1 VRPLEHILASDAA
14 PYLES
19 ADKLARLE
27 LAPRILEWDAA
38 PSGVATGVVTQLA
51 DLGLT
56 EVLGLEELGTE
67 RERLALFL
75 ALTAVL
81 AETGAGIAMAGVVAA
96 LTEHLFGQRT
106 GVGVTVPG
114 PAGVSTVVLAAGE
127 RKILVVGPEGGRFGM
142 LAADPANLPLLG
154 LRVGGAGVI
163 HDALADGKD
172 DPPSAQRVRAISR
185 HLQFGA
191 VASAIGSARGS
202 LDAARAYAD
211 ERYQGGAL
219 ISSHHAVRALLDS
232 MRDGVDH
239 SEVLLSSLL
248 SNPDAPEHLEWSC
261 AARAFALCE
270 RAVVD
275 GVQVL
280 GGYGYM
286 QEYGQEKRMRD
297 VKTLRLLF
305 LQE

>member
-1 VRPLEHILASDAA
+1 MRPLERILAADAG

-27 LAPRILEWDAA
+27 LAPRVLGWDVA
-38 PSGVATGVVTQLA
+38 PAGVAGGVVAQLA

-75 ALTAVL
+75 ALAAVI
-81 AETGAGIAMAGVVAA
+81 AQTGAGIAMACVVAA
-96 LTEHLFGQRT
+96 LTEHLLGQRT
-106 GVGVTVPG
+106 GVGVTIPR
-114 PAGVSTVVLAAGE
+114 PAGLSTAVLTAGE
-127 RKILVVGPEGGRFGM
+127 RKVLVVGPGGGHFQM
-142 LAADPANLPLLG
+142 LAAEPAIVPLLG
-154 LRVGGAGVI
+154 LRVGGAGVVRE
-163 HDALADGKD
+163 ALDDGPD
-172 DPPSAQRVRAISR
+172 DPPAPQHVGVLSR
-185 HLQFGA
+185 HLQLGA
-191 VASAIGSARGS
+191 VACAIGSARGS
-202 LDAARAYAD
+202 LDTARAYAE
-211 ERYQGGAL
+211 ERHQGGVL
-219 ISSHHAVRALLDS
+219 IGRHHAVRALLDS
-232 MRDGVDH
+232 MRDGIDH
-239 SEVLLSSLL
+239 AEVLLSSLL
-248 SNPDAPEHLEWSC
+248 STPDVPAHLERSC
-261 AARAFALCE
+261 AERAFALCE